1 MRPIPRRR
9 ALQLGALGTAG
20 VVVGGWGLAR
30 QASRP
35 GSTRTPSGGGT
46 ALTLPSE
53 LVSSGGVLR
62 VELDA
67 APRTVTVGGERV
79 TMLGYADHVPGPTL
93 RLRPGDLLQIR
104 LRNGLDEPTNLH
116 VHGLH
121 VSPEGNGDN
130 PFVVIEPGQSF
141 DYSYQLPPDHPAGTY
156 WYHPHLHGTVADQ
169 VFGGLYGAIVVDE
182 DEALPVA
189 RERVLVVSDVS
200 FDGAGNVRPASPQE
214 RMMGREGDLL
224 LVNGQVAPVLEG
236 RPGERERWR
245 VVNACT
251 SRYLRLVVDGQRFQ
265 LLGMD
270 LDRSPI
276 PEEVDEVVLTPGNRA
291 DLLVT
296 LAEGTTTVGTRGYD
310 RGGMGGMMSATSGPA
325 TLATLAAS
333 GDAVA
338 EGGQLPQ
345 LPPSRDLRTGEVDR
359 RRELIMEM
367 GMGMGM
373 RGRMMSFTID
383 GREFDHERT
392 DQRVAAGA
400 IEEWTIRNTSP
411 MDHPFHL
418 HVWPMQ
424 VLEERG
430 RAVKEPRWRDVVDV
444 PAGGQVVVRIPF
456 EGHTGRTVYHCHIL
470 DHEDL
475 GMMGVIDVG

>member
-30 QASRP
+30 QASNP

-79 TMLGYADHVPGPTL
+79 TMLGYADRVPGPTL

-141 DYSYQLPPDHPAGTY
+141 DYSYQLPPDHPPGTY

-182 DEALPVA
+182 DDPLPVA

-200 FDGAGNVRPASPQE
+200 FDDAGNVRPASPQE

-296 LAEGTTTVGTRGYD
+296 LAESTTTVRTRGYD

-345 LPPSRDLRTGEVDR
+345 VPPSRDLRTGEVDR
-359 RRELIMEM
+359 RRELTMEM
-367 GMGMGM
+367 GMGM
-373 RGRMMSFTID
+373 RGPMMSFTID

-392 DQRVAAGA
+392 DQQVAAGT
-400 IEEWTIRNTSP
+400 IEEWTIRNTST